1 MSIPRPDRQAR
12 KRRPGRPVELPDGQ
26 RVIIRLAGEQ
36 LARLDAAAEE
46 RGVTRSEAVRAAVE
60 AWLAARD

>member
-12 KRRPGRPVELPDGQ
+12 KRRVGRPVELPDGQ
-26 RVIIRLAGEQ
+26 RVIVRLSGEQ
-36 LARLDAAAEE
+36 RERLDAAAAE
-46 RGVTRSEAVRAAVE
+46 RGVTRSEAIRAAVE

>member
-26 RVIIRLAGEQ
+26 RVIIRLSGEQ